1 VARDRQ
7 RAKQRKARRAQNRG
21 PARSQPTRTDV
32 SGELEHASGE
42 VDEFEAA
49 LVSGAD
55 GQTVDDDDSAAAAR
69 DDEDLDDDSAAAARD
84 DEDLDDDSAPAA
96 GRDDEIDDA
105 DDPALAARSA
115 DDDRSALLGSDDDD
129 FDDDRSAVA
138 DRSVDDDD
146 FDDRS
151 AVAEDEEDEV
161 DDATLE
167 REAVGSAPAARRET
181 APGAPTRKGGGR
193 FIGFLRASWAELQRV
208 QWPDRRQ
215 VAQATGVVIGFVI
228 VAGLYLGVADWVAK
242 QIVNAII

>member
-7 RAKQRKARRAQNRG
+7 RAKQRKARRAQQRG

-32 SGELEHASGE
+32 PGELEHASGE

-55 GQTVDDDDSAAAAR
+55 GQTVDDEPELDADRATRDEEDVEDDSA
-69 DDEDLDDDSAAAARD
+69 LT
-84 DEDLDDDSAPAA
+84 
-96 GRDDEIDDA
+96 
-105 DDPALAARSA
+105 ARSA
-115 DDDRSALLGSDDDD
+115 DDDDRSALLGSDDDFDEDRSADDDRSAVAARPEDEDDD

-138 DRSVDDDD
+138 ARRAEEEEEDDD
-146 FDDRS
+146 F
-151 AVAEDEEDEV
+151 

-167 REAVGSAPAARRET
+167 REAVGSAPAVRRET

-193 FIGFLRASWAELQRV
+193 FLGFLRASWAELQRV